1 MLSIKNSL
9 TVQRNIQAET
19 KDMEKGSQCKWKS
32 KENWRSNTQTKQT
45 LKKVKRDTGQNIM
58 IKGSSQEEGKTI
70 ININAP
76 NATVPQY
83 VRRISAATN
92 RHQQ

>member
-9 TVQRNIQAET
+9 TIQGNIQAET

-45 LKKVKRDTGQNIM
+45 LKKVKRDKGHNIM
-58 IKGSSQEEGKTI
+58 IKDQAKKKI
-70 ININAP
+70 
-76 NATVPQY
+76 
-83 VRRISAATN
+83 
-92 RHQQ
+92 